1 MVLERR
7 RCSFLG
13 GSLHEVPSCR
23 RSSSSS
29 CWCGG
34 DADGEANGDGT
45 RDVMGV
51 VDVNGA
57 AEDDEGFLLTTMDD
71 PVGAIDP
78 TGATAATA
86 VEMLFL

>member
-57 AEDDEGFLLTTMDD
+57 EEVFLLSIGM
-71 PVGAIDP
+71 GA
-78 TGATAATA
+78 A
-86 VEMLFL
+86 VVKVVLL